1 MFDADLASLDWRK
14 SSYSAT
20 NGCVEVAH
28 AALDAILV
36 RDSKARNVG
45 HLTFARGVAHIHCQS
60 QSRWVRSKYL
70 IAEIANRRLL
80 GHARIL

>member
-45 HLTFARGVAHIHCQS
+45 HLTFTRAEWRTFI
-60 QSRWVRSKYL
+60 VRVRADGFDPN
-70 IAEIANRRLL
+70 I
-80 GHARIL
+80 